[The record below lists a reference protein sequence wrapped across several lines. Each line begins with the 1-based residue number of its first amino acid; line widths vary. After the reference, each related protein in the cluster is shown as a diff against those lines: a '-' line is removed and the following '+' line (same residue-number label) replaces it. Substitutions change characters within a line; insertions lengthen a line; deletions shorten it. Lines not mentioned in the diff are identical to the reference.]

1 MFVCP
6 PHDLIA
12 KLDSYCFKNYALCSI
27 FNYWNNVKERVKQNS
42 PSSSFENII
51 IEIIKNS
58 LQGKP
63 SEIVIDNRLTFEP
76 HMKNLCKK
84 AGRKRHALARI
95 PNYMVIS
102 KKCSIINAISFHN
115 SRIVRWYGGFT
126 VENLLIE

>member
-1 MFVCP
+1 MVTKADKC
-6 PHDLIA
+6 HL
-12 KLDSYCFKNYALCSI
+12 LTMTSEEVS
-27 FNYWNNVKERVKQNS
+27 VKTDN
-42 PSSSFENII
+42 
-51 IEIIKNS
+51 EIIKNS

-126 VENLLIE
+126 VENLIIE